1 MMLADIALLPVTTD
15 AEALAVLDAIRR
27 HCLRYHES
35 GSYVIGDIGIS
46 MSNFYAVSVS
56 PESRMYGRS
65 MRMRADGTLPRMYR
79 GSGYTLAEAVKQLV
93 DTMMLGGA
101 VTYQ

>member
-15 AEALAVLDAIRR
+15 VEAWIVLEAIRR
-27 HCLRYHES
+27 HCLRYHEG
-35 GSYVIGDIGIS
+35 GSYAIGNIIIS
-46 MSNFYAVSVS
+46 LSNYYSISVS
-56 PESRMYGRS
+56 PDSRLYGHNVRLV
-65 MRMRADGTLPRMYR
+65 ADQTLPRMFR